1 MKSSRMK
8 VTAVLLTTAFTLSG
22 CGEKLYVLTP
32 EEEAAIVSYAA
43 HTVAKYN
50 NYQQDGEVF
59 VLKEV
64 LEGEMVASDTEMA
77 TESVD
82 GMPDTEA
89 STTETLSPDSNQG
102 DTSSGRTESSSGTV
116 TLTEAL
122 DLGSVKA
129 EYMGYKLCTTYEKSD
144 VYAVDAAAGK
154 QLLVVNI
161 NLTNEATQDLHV
173 DILAS
178 IPEIRA
184 VINGEENVVAQ
195 TTILPDDLST
205 YQQDILAGETNS
217 AVLLFEIPQEI
228 QEVSDIQLS
237 IRLNGNNYTVNL

>member
-8 VTAVLLTTAFTLSG
+8 VTVALLTAAFALSG
-22 CGEKLYVLTP
+22 CGEKLYVLTA

-43 HTVAKYN
+43 HAVAKYN
-50 NYQQDGEVF
+50 TYQQDGEVF

-64 LEGEMVASDTEMA
+64 LEGGSIEADTETTDENSINTEVSDTE
-77 TESVD
+77 TDSPYNDEISVA
-82 GMPDTEA
+82 GNEA
-89 STTETLSPDSNQG
+89 ND
-102 DTSSGRTESSSGTV
+102 SSGAV

-122 DLGSVKA
+122 DLGVIEA
-129 EYMGYKLCTTYEKSD
+129 AYRGHELCATYEKSD

-161 NLTNEATQDLHV
+161 DLINQAEQDLYV

-178 IPEIRA
+178 IPQIRA
-184 VINGEENVVAQ
+184 VINGEEEIVAQ

-205 YQQDILAGETNS
+205 YQRDILAGATDKT
-217 AVLLFEIPQEI
+217 VLLFEIPEDI
-228 QEVSDIQLS
+228 QEVSGIQLK
-237 IRLNGNNYTVNL
+237 IKMNGNNYTVNL